1 MHKAQLFPKDKSTD
15 NILVAYEILHG
26 FKKKISRLGNFALK
40 LDMSKCYD
48 RVEWDFVEKMM
59 RKLGFCEKWIILI
72 MRCIQSVSYFVVL
85 NGERGVE
92 FNPTRGLQQGDSLSP
107 YLFYYDKD
115 IPNHLFLADDN
126 ILFGRATMEGALAI
140 RSIINTYEQ
149 ILGQL
154 VNFEKSL
161 IYFSN
166 NVHEGVKL
174 QIKKS
179 LGVRIAN
186 NLEKYLG
193 LSMMVGRKK
202 KNAFV
207 EIKKKIL
214 NKSEILEHS

>member
-1 MHKAQLFPKDKSTD
+1 M
-15 NILVAYEILHG
+15 N
-26 FKKKISRLGNFALK
+26 
-40 LDMSKCYD
+40 
-48 RVEWDFVEKMM
+48 
-59 RKLGFCEKWIILI
+59 
-72 MRCIQSVSYFVVL
+72 
-85 NGERGVE
+85 E
-92 FNPTRGLQQGDSLSP
+92 F
-107 YLFYYDKD
+107 
-115 IPNHLFLADDN
+115 
-126 ILFGRATMEGALAI
+126 
-140 RSIINTYEQ
+140 
-149 ILGQL
+149 LGQL

-207 EIKKKIL
+207 EIKKK
-214 NKSEILEHS
+214 NS